1 VTPAAKAFS
10 DALGEGSRV
19 ILRLLLI
26 TNLATALGLIA
37 LALLRTHKL
46 LAQRHAFADA
56 LQQEKERAQIT
67 LESIGDGVITTD
79 VDGAITYMNPAAE
92 ALTHWQASRH
102 RVCPWRHCSACWTT
116 MPVRRFHV
124 DRTHRQRPAQ
134 RWQRA
139 LENHPAP
146 GRQHGL
152 GHPGGAPIR
161 SAGKVSGGGAGAA

>member
-1 VTPAAKAFS
+1 MPWAKVLARDPA
-10 DALGEGSRV
+10 
-19 ILRLLLI
+19 LLLI

-56 LQQEKERAQIT
+56 LQEQKERAQIT

-92 ALTHWQASRH
+92 ALTHWHPSRH
-102 RVCPWRHCSACWTT
+102 RAAPGGTVQPAGRRCPSDGFTLIEHI
-116 MPVRRFHV
+116 V
-124 DRTHRQRPAQ
+124 RPAR

-139 LENHPAP
+139 PKPSSAWTAVRCRSP
-146 GRQHGL
+146 WWGADPQRRQ
-152 GHPGGAPIR
+152 GH
-161 SAGKVSGGGAGAA
+161 GGGAGAA